1 MSELTTFNK
10 KKYPYVDIIIPNYN
24 KGRFL
29 EESIA
34 SVIKQT
40 YKNWNLFIID
50 DKSNDNSK
58 EIINK
63 YEKNNIRSIFLP
75 RNKGV
80 SFCRNLGIRI
90 SNSEYISFLD
100 ADDYWSKDKLE
111 EQILFMEKFNY
122 KFTYTDY
129 TPFIIKNNK
138 KSFKRKIETPP
149 SFNLQQFI
157 HNTSIGMSS
166 VIIKR
171 SSVGKIK
178 FPKVEI
184 CEDYSFKCQ
193 ILKKIGTANKF
204 NKNSMFYQISKNSL
218 QSNKFRNLYWVWH
231 INKRY
236 NRLSIFKNLKS
247 LLFIVIS
254 SIKRYGIK

>member
-80 SFCRNLGIRI
+80 SFCRN
-90 SNSEYISFLD
+90 
-100 ADDYWSKDKLE
+100 
-111 EQILFMEKFNY
+111 
-122 KFTYTDY
+122 
-129 TPFIIKNNK
+129 
-138 KSFKRKIETPP
+138 
-149 SFNLQQFI
+149 
-157 HNTSIGMSS
+157 
-166 VIIKR
+166 
-171 SSVGKIK
+171 
-178 FPKVEI
+178 
-184 CEDYSFKCQ
+184 
-193 ILKKIGTANKF
+193 
-204 NKNSMFYQISKNSL
+204 FYC
-218 QSNKFRNLYWVWH
+218 FY
-231 INKRY
+231 
-236 NRLSIFKNLKS
+236 
-247 LLFIVIS
+247 
-254 SIKRYGIK
+254 